1 MRLGVL
7 AFIACC
13 FMSFN
18 LMADDFIT
26 ISGNSVLV
34 NDNVQNLK
42 LSDLVN
48 VAQNA
53 DEISIGNNVWLVLDN
68 DFIPGAFSNTLTLNG
83 DCYLKIS
90 DLTNFQDTVLFWVD
104 NAANLHLYQ
113 EAQDENIYSVRM
125 VSESGAVRLL
135 GIRVTDYENLLSYNN
150 DVGGDL
156 NLLREKDADDKLF
169 SVLDSLDN
177 INDFNEII
185 NKSVHFNPI
194 LLMNMVGVLDNFQL
208 NKNKFI
214 LNESD
219 LWIAPEYIFGD
230 KMSALGVNVGTRV
243 LHTDNFYLG
252 LSGYYYNANWADNI
266 NKFSGNTF
274 GGNLD
279 AFYKISDLFF
289 VSSKIGASYTKFDS
303 GYVFDDEKIFEN
315 PYGVSLYYG
324 VDFGASFDVNDNLS
338 VVPFVGLYDDYV
350 YIVNKS
356 DDNFAVKTGAN
367 AKYKFSFDNMLYKY
381 SAYFAV
387 DTNAEINAGVSVDV
401 WSELDGA
408 GGTISAEVYN
418 SDFGM
423 QYKITGKLN
432 IVF

>member
-230 KMSALGVNVGTRV
+230 KMYALGVNVGTRV

-279 AFYKISDLFF
+279 VFYKISDLFF

-324 VDFGASFDVNDNLS
+324 VDFGASFDMNDNLS

-350 YIVNKS
+350 YVVNKS

-423 QYKITGKLN
+423 QYKITGKLKL
-432 IVF
+432 VF